1 MSASSLRLRLA
12 ACLARY
18 IQPGN
23 RLCVGYSGGL
33 DSSVLLHQLA
43 NLRQQ
48 FDFQLSAAH
57 VHHGLSPDADAWA
70 QHCTQVCRELAIPL
84 TLHRVEVR
92 RAGEGLEAAARDARY
107 RVFAQLE
114 TDFLLLAQHQDDQ
127 AETVLLQLLRGA
139 GMKGLAAMPEA
150 RTLFD
155 RMILLRPWLAAS
167 RAEIAACALELGL
180 NWIEDT
186 SNDDQRL
193 ARNALRHGVL
203 PALIARFP
211 GASKAMAQAAV
222 QFAEA
227 AVLLDALADQDG
239 RAAIVGSA
247 LDIPALRALPEPR
260 ARNVLRH
267 FLELSGAPVQ
277 HDGLREALRQLCTA
291 RQDAQVR
298 LLFGRYLL
306 RRYRDRAL
314 IESLPDGASATPGD
328 RLWHGESCLDLGASG
343 FLLFHSVVG
352 AGVNLSCDTVSIRLR
367 QGGERM
373 RSGVRRP
380 RRTLKNLLREAG
392 IPAWQRNVLPLVYCA
407 ENLVW
412 TAGIGA
418 DSDHLVSSGQPGW
431 LISWQPPNR
440 AG

>member
-1 MSASSLRLRLA
+1 MSASSLTLQLA

-18 IQPGN
+18 LQPGC

-48 FDFQLSAAH
+48 FDFQLSAVH

-70 QHCTQVCRELAIPL
+70 QHCTQVCCELAIPL

-107 RVFAQLE
+107 RVFAQL
-114 TDFLLLAQHQDDQ
+114 DIDVLLLAQHQDDQ

-150 RTLFD
+150 RGFSG

-167 RAEIAACALELGL
+167 RAEIAACAHELGL
-180 NWIEDT
+180 SWIEDA
-186 SNDDQRL
+186 SNVDQGL

-203 PALIARFP
+203 PALIERFP
-211 GASKAMAQAAV
+211 GASKALAQAAV

-227 AVLLDALADQDG
+227 AVLLDELADQDG
-239 RAAIVGSA
+239 RAAIAGSE
-247 LDIPALRALPEPR
+247 LNIPALRALPEPR
-260 ARNVLRH
+260 ARNVLRR

-277 HDGLREALRQLCTA
+277 HDGLLEALRQLCTA

-298 LLFGRYLL
+298 LLFGRHLL

-314 IESLPDGASATPGD
+314 IEARPDGASAAPGD
-328 RLWHGESCLDLGASG
+328 RLWRGESCIDLGASG
-343 FLLFHSVVG
+343 SLSFQSAVG

-373 RSGVRRP
+373 RCGAGRP

-392 IPAWQRNVLPLVYCA
+392 IPAWQRSTLPLIYCT

-412 TAGIGA
+412 AAGVGA
-418 DSDHLVSSGQPGW
+418 DSDHLASPGQPGW